1 MQSSFLFESNH
12 DGEASRE
19 MNEGCQGEKRE
30 SLATES
36 STEFQVK
43 IIAGCTVH
51 SAAES
56 SVLFLKLSRRRLA
69 PLSSVWTTMA
79 LGRVVLRAVSSVLI
93 FQTLS
98 HRQGKA
104 SRTC

>member
-43 IIAGCTVH
+43 IIASQAVQYI
-51 SAAES
+51 
-56 SVLFLKLSRRRLA
+56 LRRS
-69 PLSSVWTTMA
+69 PVYS
-79 LGRVVLRAVSSVLI
+79 
-93 FQTLS
+93 F
-98 HRQGKA
+98 
-104 SRTC
+104 